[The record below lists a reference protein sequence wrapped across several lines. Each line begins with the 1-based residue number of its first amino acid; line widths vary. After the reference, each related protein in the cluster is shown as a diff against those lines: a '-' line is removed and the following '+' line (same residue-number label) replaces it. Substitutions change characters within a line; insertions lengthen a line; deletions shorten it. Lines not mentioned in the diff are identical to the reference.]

1 MTEIVTDNPLVKLWV
16 WGLDITWRYWYIWL
30 VLLIVWMWLV
40 VKRFKRQEKFWEEL
54 NRKSDKTTEDL
65 RLMSKYGKKH
75 YLFTCTPI
83 TPELVRQFSRIDFD
97 VSDNEIKIW
106 IMKAFERTEKKLN
119 CSLEA
124 LKDACGEIPAGVV
137 QYILFL
143 ASECE
148 GNKVPDDKFEKA
160 MDMEKLIEPYK
171 NKEL

>member
-30 VLLIVWMWLV
+30 VLLIVWIWLV

-75 YLFTCTPI
+75 YLFTRTPI
-83 TPELVRQFSRIDFD
+83 TPELVRQFSRIDFE

-143 ASECE
+143 HPNA
-148 GNKVPDDKFEKA
+148 KVIKSQTISLKRRW
-160 MDMEKLIEPYK
+160 IWR
-171 NKEL
+171 N